1 MIFDVLWFNQRNI
14 VHKSLENHGPIQ
26 VANIVY
32 CVNQLFESETSVGN
46 HLPQDQPQPI
56 TV

>member
-1 MIFDVLWFNQRNI
+1 MSYDLTREILYINELKTMGRS
-14 VHKSLENHGPIQ
+14 KLLTL
-26 VANIVY
+26 Y